1 MSDKSIPV
9 DSFENPVDPEVGY
22 ARGTI
27 LRSSLEEA
35 ARLRNGQKVAGGRV
49 RERGPGSIGVFTGNP
64 RNFPVGVDDLDTLCE
79 EWVGPGLYADDL
91 RRVALDHFGAEP
103 ADAVTVLNR
112 SSSAIIATIVALA
125 GGRAVVSI
133 APPTGHS
140 HVSVVRG
147 CALAGVDWVEI
158 QADADWRAAIDRARP
173 ALVVVT
179 TVTSSLEMLDDA
191 ITLQVA
197 DHAHGTGAKVFLD
210 EAYGARLRPVLH
222 GGRLSLQL
230 GADLSVTNSD
240 KAGLS
245 GPRGGIVV
253 GRPGLVAAVSAKAGE
268 LGMEARAPI
277 AAGVL
282 RSLQAFKPEDLRAEA
297 AAGQKIAV
305 ALEARLG
312 QDQVRRTDLGPMV
325 HEDHVL
331 ALVRERAGGK
341 VDRTIVPCEATAA
354 LGILLLRNHGILTVN
369 THGQPGARVSLR
381 LKPTGDAVD
390 RVGGIQAIV
399 AAIDAQLDTVA
410 GYLEDEAALS
420 TLILGDE
427 A

>member
-1 MSDKSIPV
+1 MNDKSIPV
-9 DSFENPVDPEVGY
+9 DSFGNPVDPEVGY

-35 ARLRNGQKVAGGRV
+35 ARLRNGQKVAGERV
-49 RERGPGSIGVFTGNP
+49 RERGPGSIGIFTGNP

-91 RRVALDHFGAEP
+91 RRVALDHFGGESS
-103 ADAVTVLNR
+103 DAVTVLNR
-112 SSSAIIATIVALA
+112 SSAGIIATIIALA
-125 GGRAVVSI
+125 GGRTVVSI
-133 APPTGHS
+133 APPNGHS

-147 CALAGVDWVEI
+147 CALAGVDRVEVP
-158 QADADWRAAIDRARP
+158 ADDDWRAAIDRARP

-179 TVTSSLEMLDDA
+179 TVTSSLERLDDE
-191 ITLQVA
+191 ITLQVS
-197 DHAHGTGAKVFLD
+197 DHAHGMGAKVFLD

-245 GPRGGIVV
+245 GPRGGVLA
-253 GRPGLVAAVSAKAGE
+253 GRPYLVAAVAAKAGE

-282 RSLQAFKPEDLRAEA
+282 RSLQAFNPEDLREEA
-297 AAGQKIAV
+297 AAGQKIAD
-305 ALEARLG
+305 ALEVRLG
-312 QDQVRRTDLGPMV
+312 QDMVRRTDLGPMV

-331 ALVRERAGGK
+331 ALARERAGGK
-341 VDRTIVPCEATAA
+341 VDQTIVPCEATAA
-354 LGILLLRNHGILTVN
+354 LGILLLRDHGILTVN

-390 RVGGIQAIV
+390 RVGGTQAIV
-399 AAIDAQLDTVA
+399 AAIDAQLDAMA
-410 GYLEDEAALS
+410 GYLENAATLS